1 MPYKIR
7 KVKNQSC
14 YKVYNAKT
22 KKIYAKCSTKE
33 NAKKQMRLLQ
43 AFKNNPQF
51 RKTMKNKSNS

>member
-51 RKTMKNKSNS
+51 RKTMKNKRNS

>member
-51 RKTMKNKSNS
+51 RKTMRNKRNS

>member
-51 RKTMKNKSNS
+51 RETMKNKRNS

>member
-51 RKTMKNKSNS
+51 RKTMKSKRNS